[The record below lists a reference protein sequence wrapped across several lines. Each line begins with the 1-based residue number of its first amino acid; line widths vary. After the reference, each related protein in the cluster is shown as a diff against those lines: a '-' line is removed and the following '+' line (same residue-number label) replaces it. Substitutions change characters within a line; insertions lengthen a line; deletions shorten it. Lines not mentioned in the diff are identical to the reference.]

1 MTKKKSRLVVLVCG
15 NPSRGDDALG
25 PELARWF
32 ETHYANRHDIELI
45 EDFQLQIEHALDLE
59 DRDLALFIDASVSCS
74 PPLSFTRLYP
84 TQDVTYSSH
93 ALHPSA
99 VLQVYQNIKK
109 QSPPPSFLLA
119 IRGEQFELGEP
130 LSVAAT
136 HHLLTAIKYV
146 EKLCDR
152 IEATTWESYVTDE
165 EHH

>member
-1 MTKKKSRLVVLVCG
+1 MTEKKSRLVVFVCG

-32 ETHYANRHDIELI
+32 ETHYTNRHDIELI
-45 EDFQLQIEHALDLE
+45 QDFQLQIEHALDLE

-84 TQDVTYSSH
+84 EQDVTYSSH

-109 QSPPPSFLLA
+109 QPPPPSFLLA

-130 LSVAAT
+130 LSTPAT
-136 HHLLTAIKYV
+136 HYLLTAIKYV

-152 IEATTWESYVTDE
+152 IDVIAWESYLI
-165 EHH
+165 